1 MKKNKIIFGV
11 CAFTL
16 FVSIVYALN
25 FGFNFDFNSSKLNN
39 TKQSSILNNFDE
51 SYKLSYKI
59 ENDSSEEK
67 KKIESLVKKTTY
79 LLLGYSNSK
88 DESDEEYYKR
98 HQDYLDLALYNH
110 YKKEGAENKNYAD
123 MFTVVSSVA
132 VPSMFSQ
139 MNSLGL
145 TYNNYKDIRV
155 NTIDDLVITSITL
168 TNVFMNK
175 EEDNKFEYTKINN
188 DIVMYYYFVKV
199 NDEYYLA
206 YIYGEITDE
215 VTDYLEKLEENEV
228 KKVAVTSY
236 TSDATSVYNYD
247 KLNNMPKNNI
257 VNTYVKN
264 KDSVVYLDA
273 IYNSSSVGSANGIF
287 INNGLVLTTWSFLEK
302 ALINAQD
309 ISIRDNYGVS
319 YKLDGI
325 VTINVESNLA
335 VLKLEEKSRT
345 YVILGSDN
353 YNVEDPVI
361 VLSSKTGAGLVTQ
374 KGIIISKDGYIQ
386 TSIPLSETDEG
397 SPLFNSNGEVIG
409 LNTSLMTNASVSS
422 AINVNALKDVQ
433 NKFNNINFDDIKTIR
448 FDELKNKY
456 YYVKYTDDKVI
467 DEIPRTKWNKY
478 KKIGDIENTIHLEL
492 VKASYKDGIVS
503 LRYKNNVSSYM
514 STMNLTYSFRD
525 ALVKEG
531 YKLTLDSTS
540 KMIYTNDS
548 YKVIIMEEFD
558 YLIVVMVKL

>member
-1 MKKNKIIFGV
+1 MKKNKLILCI

-39 TKQSSILNNFDE
+39 TKKNNILSNFDE
-51 SYKLSYKI
+51 SYKLSYKL

-79 LLLGYSNSK
+79 LLLGYSNNK
-88 DESDEEYYKR
+88 NESNEEYYQR

-110 YKKEGAENKNYAD
+110 YKKKGTENKNYAD
-123 MFTVVSSVA
+123 MFIDVSTIA
-132 VPSMFSQ
+132 VPSMFSK

-145 TYNNYKDIRV
+145 IYNNYKDIRV
-155 NTIDDLVITSITL
+155 NIINDLVITSITL
-168 TNVFMNK
+168 TNVSMNK
-175 EEDNKFEYTKINN
+175 EDNTKYEYSKINN
-188 DIVMYYYFVKV
+188 DVVIYYYFVKV

-215 VTDYLEKLEENEV
+215 VSDYLEKLEENEV
-228 KKVAVTSY
+228 RKVAVTSY
-236 TSDATSVYNYD
+236 TSNATSVYKYD
-247 KLNNMPKNNI
+247 KLNNMPKDNI
-257 VNTYVKN
+257 VNTYLKN
-264 KDSVVYLDA
+264 KDNIVYLDG
-273 IYNSSSVGSANGIF
+273 IYNSSSVVSANGIF
-287 INNGLVLTTWSFLEK
+287 INDGLVLTTWSFLEK

-309 ISIRDNYGVS
+309 LTIRDNYGVN

-325 VTINVESNLA
+325 VTINMESNLV
-335 VLKLEEKSRT
+335 VLKLTDKSKIHVT
-345 YVILGSDN
+345 LGNDN
-353 YNVEDPVI
+353 YNVEDPVL

-397 SPLFNSNGEVIG
+397 SPIFNSNGEVIG
-409 LNTSLMTNASVSS
+409 LNTSLMVNTSVST

-433 NKFNNINFDDIKTIR
+433 DKFNNISFDSIKVIK

-467 DEIPRTKWNKY
+467 DDIPRTKWNKY
-478 KKIGDIENTIHLEL
+478 KKIGDIENTINLEL
-492 VKASYKDGIVS
+492 VKANYKDGIVS
-503 LRYKNNVSSYM
+503 LRYKNSVSSYVP
-514 STMNLTYSFRD
+514 TMDLIYSFRNQ
-525 ALVKEG
+525 LVKDR

-548 YKVIIMEEFD
+548 YKVIIMEEFE

>member
-1 MKKNKIIFGV
+1 MKKNKLIFGI

-39 TKQSSILNNFDE
+39 TKENNILSSFDE
-51 SYKLSYKI
+51 SYKLTYKL
-59 ENDSSEEK
+59 ESTNNEEK
-67 KKIESLVKKTTY
+67 DRQESLVKKTTY

-88 DESDEEYYKR
+88 DEGNEEYYKR

-110 YKKEGAENKNYAD
+110 YKKEGTDNKNYAD
-123 MFTVVSSVA
+123 MFVNVSSIV

-145 TYNNYKDIRV
+145 VYNNYKDIRV
-155 NTIDDLVITSITL
+155 NTIDDLVIASITL
-168 TNVFMNK
+168 TNVSMNA
-175 EEDNKFEYTKINN
+175 EDNTKREYTKINN
-188 DIVMYYYFVKV
+188 DIVMYYYYVKV
-199 NDEYYLA
+199 NNEYYLA

-215 VTDYLEKLEENEV
+215 VTNYLEKLEENEI

-236 TSDATSVYNYD
+236 ASDATSVYNYD

-257 VNTYVKN
+257 VNTYLKN
-264 KDSVVYLDA
+264 KDNILYLDA
-273 IYNSSSVGSANGIF
+273 LYNTSSVGSANGIF
-287 INNGLVLTTWSFLEK
+287 INDGLVLTTWSFLEK

-309 ISIRDNYGVS
+309 ISIRDNYGVN

-335 VLKLEEKSRT
+335 VLKLTEKSGK
-345 YVILGSDN
+345 YVTLGNDN
-353 YNVEDPVI
+353 YNVEDPVLI
-361 VLSSKTGAGLVTQ
+361 LSSKTGTGLVTQ
-374 KGIIISKDGYIQ
+374 KGIIISKDSYIQ

-397 SPLFNSNGEVIG
+397 SPLFNSSGKVIG
-409 LNTSLMTNASVSS
+409 LNTSLMTNSS
-422 AINVNALKDVQ
+422 ISNAINVNALKDVQ
-433 NKFNNINFDDIKTIR
+433 NKFNNISFNNTKTIK
-448 FDELKNKY
+448 FDELKSKY
-456 YYVKYTDDKVI
+456 YYEKYTDDKVI

-478 KKIGDIENTIHLEL
+478 KKIGDIENTINLEL
-492 VKASYKDGIVS
+492 VKANYKDGIVS
-503 LRYKNNVSSYM
+503 LRYKNSVSSYI
-514 STMNLTYSFRD
+514 STMNLTFSFRD

-531 YKLTLDSTS
+531 YRLTLDSTS

-548 YKVIIMEEFD
+548 YKVIIMGEFN

>member
-1 MKKNKIIFGV
+1 MKKNKLIFGI

-39 TKQSSILNNFDE
+39 TKKNNILNNFDE
-51 SYKLSYKI
+51 SYKLTYKL
-59 ENDSSEEK
+59 ENSNSEEK
-67 KKIESLVKKTTY
+67 EKQESLVKKTTY

-88 DESDEEYYKR
+88 DETNEEYYKR

-110 YKKEGAENKNYAD
+110 YKKEGTVNKNYAD
-123 MFTVVSSVA
+123 MFVNVSA
-132 VPSMFSQ
+132 IAIPSMFSQ

-145 TYNNYKDIRV
+145 IYNNYKDIRV
-155 NTIDDLVITSITL
+155 NTIDDLVIASITL
-168 TNVFMNK
+168 TNVSMNAV
-175 EEDNKFEYTKINN
+175 DNSKYEYTKINN

-199 NDEYYLA
+199 NNEYYLA
-206 YIYGEITDE
+206 YVYGEITDE
-215 VTDYLEKLEENEV
+215 VSNYLEKLEENEV
-228 KKVAVTSY
+228 KKVAVTTYASN
-236 TSDATSVYNYD
+236 ATSVYNYD

-257 VNTYVKN
+257 VNTYLKN
-264 KDSVVYLDA
+264 KDNIIYLDS
-273 IYNSSSVGSANGIF
+273 IYNTSSVGSANGIF
-287 INNGLVLTTWSFLEK
+287 INDGLVLTTWSFLEK

-309 ISIRDNYGVS
+309 ISIRDNYGVN

-325 VTINVESNLA
+325 VTINAESNLA
-335 VLKLEEKSRT
+335 VLKLTEKSGKHVT
-345 YVILGSDN
+345 LGNDN
-353 YNVEDPVI
+353 YNVEDPVM
-361 VLSSKTGAGLVTQ
+361 VLSSKTGTGLVTQ

-409 LNTSLMTNASVSS
+409 LNTSLMTNASISS
-422 AINVNALKDVQ
+422 AINVNALRDVQ
-433 NKFNNINFDDIKTIR
+433 NKFNNINFNDIKTIK
-448 FDELKNKY
+448 FEELKSKY

-478 KKIGDIENTIHLEL
+478 KKIGNIENTINLEL
-492 VKASYKDGIVS
+492 VKANYKDGIVS

-514 STMNLTYSFRD
+514 STINLTFSFRD

>member
-1 MKKNKIIFGV
+1 MKKNKLIFGI

-39 TKQSSILNNFDE
+39 TKENNILNSFDE
-51 SYKLSYKI
+51 SYKLIYKLESI
-59 ENDSSEEK
+59 NNEEK
-67 KKIESLVKKTTY
+67 EKQESLVKKTTY
-79 LLLGYSNSK
+79 LLLGYSNNK
-88 DESDEEYYKR
+88 DESNEEYYKR

-110 YKKEGAENKNYAD
+110 YKKEGTDNKNYAD
-123 MFTVVSSVA
+123 MFVNVSSIA

-145 TYNNYKDIRV
+145 VYNNYKDIRV
-155 NTIDDLVITSITL
+155 NTIDDLVIASITL
-168 TNVFMNK
+168 TNVSMNA
-175 EEDNKFEYTKINN
+175 EDNTKREYTKINN
-188 DIVMYYYFVKV
+188 DIVMYYYYVKV
-199 NDEYYLA
+199 NNEYYLA

-215 VTDYLEKLEENEV
+215 VSNYLDKLEENEV
-228 KKVAVTSY
+228 KKVTVTSY
-236 TSDATSVYNYD
+236 ISDATSVYNYD

-257 VNTYVKN
+257 VNTYLKN
-264 KDSVVYLDA
+264 KDNIVYLDA
-273 IYNSSSVGSANGIF
+273 LYNTSSVGSANGIF
-287 INNGLVLTTWSFLEK
+287 INDGLVLTTWSFLEK
-302 ALINAQD
+302 SLINAQD
-309 ISIRDNYGVS
+309 ISIRDNYGVN

-335 VLKLEEKSRT
+335 VLKLTEKSNK
-345 YVILGSDN
+345 YVTLGNDN
-353 YNVEDPVI
+353 YNVEDPVL

-374 KGIIISKDGYIQ
+374 KGIIISKDSYIQ
-386 TSIPLSETDEG
+386 TSIPLSESDEG

-409 LNTSLMTNASVSS
+409 LNTSLMTNASISS

-433 NKFNNINFDDIKTIR
+433 TKFNNISFNDIKTIK
-448 FDELKNKY
+448 FDELKSKY

-478 KKIGDIENTIHLEL
+478 KKIGDIENTINLEL
-492 VKASYKDGIVS
+492 VKANYKDGIVS
-503 LRYKNNVSSYM
+503 LRYKNSVSSYM
-514 STMNLTYSFRD
+514 STMNLTFSFRD

>member
-1 MKKNKIIFGV
+1 MKKNKLILCI

-39 TKQSSILNNFDE
+39 TKKNNILSNFDE
-51 SYKLSYKI
+51 SYKLSYKL

-79 LLLGYSNSK
+79 LLLGYSNNK
-88 DESDEEYYKR
+88 YESNEEYYQR

-110 YKKEGAENKNYAD
+110 YKKEGTENKNYAD
-123 MFTVVSSVA
+123 MFIDVSTIA
-132 VPSMFSQ
+132 VPSMFSK

-145 TYNNYKDIRV
+145 IYNNYKDIRV
-155 NTIDDLVITSITL
+155 NIINDLVITSITL
-168 TNVFMNK
+168 TNVSMNK
-175 EEDNKFEYTKINN
+175 EDNTKYEYSKINN
-188 DIVMYYYFVKV
+188 DVVIYYYFVKV

-215 VTDYLEKLEENEV
+215 VSDYLEKLEENEV
-228 KKVAVTSY
+228 RKVAVTSY
-236 TSDATSVYNYD
+236 ISNATSVYKYD
-247 KLNNMPKNNI
+247 KLNNMPKDNI
-257 VNTYVKN
+257 VNTYLKN
-264 KDSVVYLDA
+264 KDNIVYLDG
-273 IYNSSSVGSANGIF
+273 IYNSSSVVSANGIF
-287 INNGLVLTTWSFLEK
+287 INEGLVLTTWSFLEK

-309 ISIRDNYGVS
+309 LTIRDNYGVN

-325 VTINVESNLA
+325 VTINMESNLV
-335 VLKLEEKSRT
+335 VLKLTDKSKIHVT
-345 YVILGSDN
+345 LGNDN
-353 YNVEDPVI
+353 YNVEDPVL

-409 LNTSLMTNASVSS
+409 LNTSLMTNASISS
-422 AINVNALKDVQ
+422 AINVNALRDVQ
-433 NKFNNINFDDIKTIR
+433 NKFNNINFNDIKTIK
-448 FDELKNKY
+448 FEELKSKY

-478 KKIGDIENTIHLEL
+478 KKIGNIENTINLEL
-492 VKASYKDGIVS
+492 VKANYKDGIVS

-514 STMNLTYSFRD
+514 STMNLTFSFRD

-548 YKVIIMEEFD
+548 YKVIIMEEFE